1 MGREWHCPCPAAYNA
16 GMGAARTEIDGW
28 LRDGDLVVAASE
40 RAARALA
47 DGYHR
52 ARQAEGL
59 TAWPAPNIQD
69 WKSFVCAEWER
80 RGNREGGDGR
90 LLLNALQEQSLWA
103 GIAGRGGQMAT
114 LLEGPRHR
122 LAGLAMEAH
131 ALLCAYAP
139 RLLRTAARS
148 GWQEDAGAF
157 SKWLVG
163 FDDACRAGSLVSV
176 ARLPLELITLLERP
190 LTGEEARPAL
200 LLAGFDRILPVQ
212 RDVFN
217 AWGAWREAALDEP
230 AEEIHFHE
238 ALGTQEELAACAGW
252 CSRKL
257 AENPTVRLL
266 VVTQEASRQ
275 RGVMERAFLQHAGAD
290 TRFEFSLGIPLSE
303 VALARG
309 AYLLLR
315 WLAGPLA
322 ENELDWLFSTGQAAA
337 SALETSALQEA
348 MRALRQRSQQRPN
361 WTLRSFLKQRAVAD
375 RLAAAWV
382 KRMSDAAERLAEFAR
397 RPRSPLEWA
406 ELVPQL
412 LESAGWPGARPL
424 ASAEFQA
431 AHRWQ
436 QAVESTGS
444 LGFDG
449 RRILWPEFLS
459 VLSRTLDETLFT
471 PESRSAPILIAGPA
485 ESAGLTADAVWFLGA
500 DEDAWPASGTT
511 HPLLP
516 PQVQREAGMP
526 HATPQLDWDLAQA
539 MTMRLLAAAPEVH
552 FSYARQ
558 KEGADARPS
567 RLITS
572 LAGEA
577 QKLPKTLAAHD
588 PITILFED
596 VSRIPF
602 PPGKVEGGAGV
613 LTAQSQCP
621 FKAFAGARLA
631 AQGWEP
637 AEAGLTASQ
646 RGQLLHAVL
655 HAVWSGPPE
664 GIRSL
669 RELQSRTDKRGFVAG
684 HVERVLREE
693 ISVGIRERM
702 PRRYLELEEQRL
714 TRLVTEWLEYE
725 ATRVD
730 FAVAETEVDRTIHL
744 AGLTFNLRLDR
755 IDKLNDNSLLVIDYK
770 SGDVTPKAWDLP
782 RPDDVQL
789 PLYAGFALDRE
800 KEALGGLVFAKVRAG
815 EVEFA
820 GRAGDAKATLL
831 AGLSGGNGLVKNRLT
846 AEQLIDW
853 RDAIEQLARDFVAGR
868 AEVDPREYPK
878 TCERCGLQT
887 LCRVQ
892 EAENLADLESG
903 DESDGE
909 EAGDV

>member
-1 MGREWHCPCPAAYNA
+1 
-16 GMGAARTEIDGW
+16 
-28 LRDGDLVVAASE
+28 VVAASE

-47 DGYHR
+47 DEYHR

-69 WKSFVCAEWER
+69 WKSFVRAEWET
-80 RGNREGGDGR
+80 RGNREGSDGR

-103 GIAGRGGQMAT
+103 GIAGRGGQLAT

-122 LAGLAMEAH
+122 LARLAMEAH

-139 RLLRTAARS
+139 RLLHTAARS

-157 SKWLVG
+157 SKWLAG
-163 FDDACRAGSLVSV
+163 FDEACWTGGLVSA
-176 ARLPLELITLLERP
+176 ARLPLELIALLEKP
-190 LTGEEARPAL
+190 LSGEDTRPAI

-212 RDVFN
+212 RGVFD
-217 AWGAWREAALDEP
+217 AWGAWQEAGRDEP
-230 AEEIHFHE
+230 AAAIHFHE

-252 CSRKL
+252 CSRLL
-257 AENPTVRLL
+257 AENAGGRVL
-266 VVTQEASRQ
+266 VVTQDASRR
-275 RGVMERAFLQHAGAD
+275 RGMIERAFLQHAG
-290 TRFEFSLGIPLSE
+290 TQFEFSLGIPLSE

-322 ENELDWLFSTGQAAA
+322 EHELDWLFSTGQAEA
-337 SALETSALQEA
+337 SALETSALQDA
-348 MRALRQRSQQRPN
+348 MRALRRHSQQRPS
-361 WTLRSFLKQRAVAD
+361 WTLRAFLKQRAVAE
-375 RLAAAWV
+375 RLAAPWV
-382 KRMSDAAERLAEFAR
+382 KRMGDTAERLGDFVR
-397 RPRSPLEWA
+397 RPHSPLEWA

-424 ASAEFQA
+424 ESAEFQA

-436 QAVESTGS
+436 QAVESAGS

-459 VLSRTLDETLFT
+459 VLARVLDETLFT
-471 PESRSAPILIAGPA
+471 PESRGAPILIAGPA
-485 ESAGLTADAVWFLGA
+485 ESAGLAADAVWFLGA
-500 DEDAWPASGTT
+500 DEDAWPAGGVT

-539 MTMRLLAAAPEVH
+539 MTTRLLTAAREIH

-567 RLITS
+567 RLISS

-577 QKLPKTLAAHD
+577 QKLARMLAAHE

-596 VSRIPF
+596 FSRIPF
-602 PPGKVEGGAGV
+602 PPGKVEGGASV

-621 FKAFAGARLA
+621 FKAFATARLA
-631 AQGWEP
+631 AQRWEA

-669 RELQSRTDKRGFVAG
+669 RELQSLRDRREFTAR
-684 HVERVLREE
+684 HVERVVREE
-693 ISVGIRERM
+693 ISAAIRERM

-725 ATRVD
+725 ATRID
-730 FAVAETEVDRTIHL
+730 FAVTETEAARTIHL
-744 AGLTFNLRLDR
+744 AGLTFDLRLDR
-755 IDKLNDNSLLVIDYK
+755 IDRLSDDSLLVIDYK
-770 SGDVTPKAWDLP
+770 SGDVSPKYWDLP

-800 KEALGGLVFAKVRAG
+800 NETLGGLVFAKVRAG
-815 EVEFA
+815 EGEFA

-831 AGLSGGNGLVKNRLT
+831 AGLSGNHGLVKNRLT
-846 AEQLIDW
+846 AEQLMDW
-853 RDAIEQLARDFVAGR
+853 REAIEQLARDFVAGR

-878 TCERCGLQT
+878 TCERCGLET

-892 EAENLADLESG
+892 EPENRAWLEIEEEPESG
-903 DESDGE
+903 GT
-909 EAGDV
+909 GDV